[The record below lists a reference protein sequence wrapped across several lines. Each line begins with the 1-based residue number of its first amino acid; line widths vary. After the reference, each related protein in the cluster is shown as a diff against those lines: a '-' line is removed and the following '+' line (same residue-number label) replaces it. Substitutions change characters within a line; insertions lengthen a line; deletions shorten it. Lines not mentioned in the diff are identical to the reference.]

1 MCDVRIKVSEKIKAA
16 IPPLYLKTN
25 VSYFKIKIATI
36 QETDF
41 SKKFLKVVKVE
52 GIWFFNSNLVPSSLI
67 VDLHFRLGFISTNEF
82 YSMKPTMRV

>member
-1 MCDVRIKVSEKIKAA
+1 MCVVSTKLSEKIKAG

-41 SKKFLKVVKVE
+41 SKKFEKVI
-52 GIWFFNSNLVPSSLI
+52 GIWLFNSNLVPSSLI

>member
-1 MCDVRIKVSEKIKAA
+1 MKVSEKIKAG
-16 IPPLYLKTN
+16 IPPLYPKTN
-25 VSYFKIKIATI
+25 ASYFKIKIATI

-41 SKKFLKVVKVE
+41 SKKFQKVV

>member
-1 MCDVRIKVSEKIKAA
+1 MKLSGKIKVG
-16 IPPLYLKTN
+16 IPPLHLKGN
-25 VSYFKIKIATI
+25 VLYFKIKIATI

-52 GIWFFNSNLVPSSLI
+52 GIWFFNPNLVPSSLI

>member
-41 SKKFLKVVKVE
+41 FL
-52 GIWFFNSNLVPSSLI
+52 S
-67 VDLHFRLGFISTNEF
+67 FRKL
-82 YSMKPTMRV
+82 